1 MEKEKKLK
9 LPEEISEVSQTD
21 ARDLV
26 IVSIPKMGKGTILGD
41 FTKKYNAIVLDLEK
55 GGYEYIAAR
64 KMSAY
69 ETQETSLIEAF
80 HNYTKMRNLLLENK
94 GKYNYLIIDGLSDLD
109 VFSEIGGTMAYM
121 DTVIGKSFNRANG
134 QTLKYGDVGFKLV
147 TTLPDGN
154 GYQHTRKWFLEQV
167 EIFRRI
173 SPYRIYAAHMMDKY
187 IKDNNKEQVV
197 GSEIALTGQLKRIF
211 ASKVTSLAKLT
222 ADGNSRYL
230 NFEVL
235 NDSIIAGSRNPKLQ
249 GRILISTKGEGGTV
263 ETFWESIYNMKT

>member
-121 DTVIGKSFNRANG
+121 DT
-134 QTLKYGDVGFKLV
+134 V